1 MKICFKNV
9 EFSYSSEKILDD
21 ICLDL
26 GHSKL
31 ICILG
36 PNGVGKSTLL
46 HCMNRIISP
55 QKGVILLNGKEVAH
69 MNINEI
75 ARQIG
80 FVPQERDDIPA
91 LTVMDVVLLGRHPHS
106 KLSSAKNDLDI
117 VSNILRFMDL
127 EDIALR
133 YIDELSGGQRQKVFI
148 ARGLAQMPEVLLLD
162 EPTSNLDI
170 RHQLEV
176 MEMLRGLVD
185 YGKLQIVLV
194 SHDLNMSMRYA
205 DQVIIM
211 KDGKIFTAGDPR
223 NVITRDVIQSVYGV
237 HSLVMHSD
245 VNPYIVPLS
254 STKEGLS
261 RNLNELGKILTGA
274 YSSGT

>member
-26 GHSKL
+26 EHSKL

-75 ARQIG
+75 ARHIG

-185 YGKLQIVLV
+185 YGKLQIIMV

-205 DQVIIM
+205 DQVIVM

-237 HSLVMHSD
+237 HSLIMHSD
-245 VNPYIVPLS
+245 INPYIVPLS

-274 YSSGT
+274 CSSGT